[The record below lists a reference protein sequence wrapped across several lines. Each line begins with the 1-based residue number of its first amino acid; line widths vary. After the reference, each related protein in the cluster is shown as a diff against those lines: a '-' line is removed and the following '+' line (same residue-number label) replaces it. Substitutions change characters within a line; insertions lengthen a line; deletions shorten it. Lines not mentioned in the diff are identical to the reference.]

1 MARKLQSRDITDTPD
16 VLRLAEEVARSGI
29 PRVLRKGE
37 RDVAELRPVSPTRSR
52 RRGRPTSA
60 HDPLW
65 KIVGIADAAAP
76 DDLPTDISA
85 NVDTYLAFEHYGLTA
100 LTPDSF

>member
-1 MARKLQSRDITDTPD
+1 MARELKSIDVTDTPD

-37 RDVAELRPVSPTRSR
+37 QDVAELRPVSPTRRR
-52 RRGRPTSA
+52 RRGRPTSE

-65 KIVGIADAAAP
+65 AIVGIADAAAP

-85 NVDTYLAFEHYGLTA
+85 NVDAYLADAHA
-100 LTPDSF
+100 DPHR

>member
-1 MARKLQSRDITDTPD
+1 MARELKSIDVTDTPD

-37 RDVAELRPVSPTRSR
+37 QDVAELRPVSPTRAR
-52 RRGRPTSA
+52 RRGRPTSE

-65 KIVGIADAAAP
+65 RIVGIADAAAP
-76 DDLPTDISA
+76 ADLPTDISS
-85 NVDTYLAFEHYGLTA
+85 NVDVYLADVHA
-100 LTPDSF
+100 DPHP